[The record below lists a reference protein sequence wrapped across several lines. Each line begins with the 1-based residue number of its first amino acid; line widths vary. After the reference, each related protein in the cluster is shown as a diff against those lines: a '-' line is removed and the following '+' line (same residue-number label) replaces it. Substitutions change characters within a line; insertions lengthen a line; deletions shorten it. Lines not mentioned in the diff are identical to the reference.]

1 MVRCGNRGSRGTAPA
16 APTVRPPR
24 GLGLLTHRFCRGA
37 WLPSGR
43 GQQRRE
49 LRYQADRARD
59 ACQWERPSRF
69 YLDAHERD
77 PDNPAIWVELGRA
90 LKEAGRDLE
99 AQFVE
104 RVATALRVL
113 PAGNTGCGGTM

>member
-1 MVRCGNRGSRGTAPA
+1 
-16 APTVRPPR
+16 
-24 GLGLLTHRFCRGA
+24 LLTHRFCSGA

-43 GQQRRE
+43 RQQRRK
-49 LRYQADRARD
+49 LRHQSDRARD
-59 ACQWERPSRF
+59 ACEWERASRF

-77 PDNPAIWVELGRA
+77 PDNPTIWVELGRA
-90 LKEAGRDLE
+90 LKEAGKDFE

-113 PAGNTGCGGTM
+113 PAGNTGTGCGVTM